1 MSSTIYSIPRAVLN
15 ALRDRPSVA
24 SAPLSSDR
32 SHSGSRWHRWS
43 SLVPEYV
50 GLPGDILAS
59 LKESRA
65 AEQET
70 DQPDISEEQRK

>member
-1 MSSTIYSIPRAVLN
+1 
-15 ALRDRPSVA
+15 
-24 SAPLSSDR
+24 
-32 SHSGSRWHRWS
+32 
-43 SLVPEYV
+43 VPEYV